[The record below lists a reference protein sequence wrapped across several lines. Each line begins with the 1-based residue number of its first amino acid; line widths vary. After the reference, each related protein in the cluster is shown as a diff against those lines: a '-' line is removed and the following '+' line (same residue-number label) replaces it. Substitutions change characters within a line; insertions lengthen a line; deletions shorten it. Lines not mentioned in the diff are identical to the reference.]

1 MKTDSIE
8 QMIAERFALSSGRQ
22 LRELIAVIAENRGQ
36 VADPA
41 TLDAGVAFIRSYIQ
55 QVPYMIKVGWTAAC
69 TVGLEKEMQGILEAA
84 ISYWEQDIDIIP
96 DHIGVIGLM
105 DDAYC
110 SMTSLQ
116 AVSDHFQLQTGKLL
130 FPTDLSSANRLM
142 RELIGDPYGS
152 ELDQLVLKSLAD
164 ACVMDAVKAM
174 ASQEKQLNFENQGT
188 IWHHDAA
195 EIMDTTVAS
204 KLGIDA

>member
-8 QMIAERFALSSGRQ
+8 KMIAERFARSSGRQ
-22 LRELIAVIAENRGQ
+22 LRELIAAIAENRGQ

-41 TLDAGVAFIRSYIQ
+41 TLDAGVTFVRGYIQ

-69 TVGLEKEMQGILEAA
+69 NVGLEKEMRGIVQTAQ
-84 ISYWEQDIDIIP
+84 SYWDQDNDIIP

-110 SMTSLQ
+110 SMTALQ
-116 AVSDHFQLQTGKLL
+116 AVSDHYQLQTGSFL

-142 RELIGDPYGS
+142 RELIGEPYAS
-152 ELDQLVLKSLAD
+152 ELDQLVLKSLSD
-164 ACVMDAVKAM
+164 ACVMQAVKVM
-174 ASQEKQLNFENQGT
+174 ASQEKQLKFEAQGT
-188 IWHHDAA
+188 IWHHEAA
-195 EIMDTTVAS
+195 QIIDTTVAS